1 MCPPAAKRTCVV
13 TGAASGI
20 GAAVA
25 SVLRE
30 AGHRVI
36 SVDLRNADAE
46 VDLASVDGR
55 ARMVEIVDELS
66 DGIVDAVVANAGVIG
81 RGATAVRVNYFG
93 AVATLEG
100 LRPLLAR
107 GAAPRAVATASVA
120 LTGSVEPRLVD
131 ACLAGAEADAATL
144 VDAEGLDAVTVYAS
158 TKRALARW
166 IRAHAP
172 LAEWGGAGI
181 AVNAVAP
188 GIVRTPMTEPILADP
203 AGADLLAAATPMPFG
218 GIATPE
224 ALARLVAFLAGPDCE
239 VVTGQVIFAD
249 GGADCVMRGDDIWA

>member
-1 MCPPAAKRTCVV
+1 MV

-25 SVLRE
+25 SVMGE
-30 AGHRVI
+30 AGHRVV
-36 SVDLRNADAE
+36 SVDLRDADVE
-46 VDLASVDGR
+46 VDLATGEGR
-55 ARMVEIVDELS
+55 ARMVEEVERLA
-66 DGIVDAVVANAGVIG
+66 GGVVDAVVANAGVIG

-107 GAAPRAVATASVA
+107 ATAPRAVATASVA
-120 LTGSVEPRLVD
+120 LTGAVDRRLVD
-131 ACLAGAEADAATL
+131 ACLAGAEQEAAAM
-144 VDAEGLDAVTVYAS
+144 VDADGLDAVTVYGS

-166 IRAHAP
+166 VRAHAP
-172 LAEWGGAGI
+172 LPEWGGAGI

-188 GIVRTPMTEPILADP
+188 GIVRTPMTELILADP
-203 AGADLLAAATPMPFG
+203 AGADLLTAATPMPFG
-218 GIATPE
+218 GIATPQDV
-224 ALARLVAFLAGPDCE
+224 AHLVAFLAGPECA

-249 GGADCVMRGDDIWA
+249 GGADCVLRGDDIWS